1 MGIGGFI
8 CGICAGLM
16 MPKLT
21 DAMTALVSR
30 TMHGR
35 VISIMNVGTSI
46 GISIAVP
53 SAVFLYDAW
62 RLTCMVF
69 AVLTAA
75 GVKAAWY
82 FIPLDSRLTPGN
94 ASPTATNHSVT
105 VVAFYSAFV
114 VRLRDGLCVSAVLA
128 FTS

>member
-1 MGIGGFI
+1 
-8 CGICAGLM
+8 
-16 MPKLT
+16 
-21 DAMTALVSR
+21 
-30 TMHGR
+30 
-35 VISIMNVGTSI
+35 
-46 GISIAVP
+46 
-53 SAVFLYDAW
+53 
-62 RLTCMVF
+62 
-69 AVLTAA
+69 
-75 GVKAAWY
+75 VKAAWY

>member
-35 VISIMNVGTSI
+35 VISIMNAGTSI

-82 FIPLDSRLTPGN
+82 
-94 ASPTATNHSVT
+94 
-105 VVAFYSAFV
+105 
-114 VRLRDGLCVSAVLA
+114 
-128 FTS
+128 